1 MTGDETRQPEP
12 PAAAPEDPAAPT
24 AAESWRRTTDI
35 LDLVSEIREARRRRL
50 ESERPR
56 PAR

>member
-1 MTGDETRQPEP
+1 VTEDETRQPEP
-12 PAAAPEDPAAPT
+12 PAAAPENPAAPT
-24 AAESWRRTTDI
+24 AAESWRRTTEI

-50 ESERPR
+50 ESEQPH

>member
-1 MTGDETRQPEP
+1 VTEDETRQPEP
-12 PAAAPEDPAAPT
+12 PAAAPEDPAVPT
-24 AAESWRRTTDI
+24 AAESWRRTTEI
-35 LDLVSEIREARRRRL
+35 LDLANEIREARRRRL